1 MTNGGGGRN
10 RSGTG
15 RPPGTS
21 GISGAAEHPGTPG
34 ATGSSATTEAPGT
47 AAPFGVQGTTAVSGS
62 RDTAASHTSSA
73 AGTDSAPPPQPAA
86 CATDLRAAV
95 GRFANSVET
104 MTAGWDLLG
113 DDARHELYVELETAR
128 RKLAIVDAEYLSATA
143 NGRVV
148 KPTPKAM
155 RTFTENAHVSRAEAR
170 RRIAAAHRLQ
180 RPEAQNTP
188 PKHDLPE
195 VRRRV
200 AEGVVGADAVEII
213 DKALDGLPR
222 KAEELVHVA
231 DPHIAD
237 LLDKVRVDDLKHL
250 GPMLRALLGL
260 DDPYTDED
268 RRRRRSVRLSQPD
281 ADNMSRISGHVTPEF
296 GAILRRLFADYGGPG
311 DLLPDGADD
320 DRTADQRRHDA
331 VEAAIA
337 AGYGA
342 PGSDDAELDGS
353 PSPPAP
359 AGPNP
364 RPAKRLRPKRG
375 TTSIV
380 ATMHVSELARM
391 TGTALTDVGTTM
403 SVSEAVR
410 NADAR
415 DFHLAVM
422 DFRGRTLW
430 FGRSRR
436 CGSLAQYLAL
446 CAEEG
451 MSTAP
456 GSSSPPAYCDIHHI
470 DRWETGGLTDID
482 GLTLADFVMHGT
494 IDDDRTD
501 ENRWWTTKAGTS
513 SSSCPPTAEPE
524 NPKVRWIPPK
534 PVDPERTPRENHHP
548 LGWLAPGRRIR
559 RFFGRRK
566 AAGSDGGEP
575 PP

>member
-1 MTNGGGGRN
+1 
-10 RSGTG
+10 
-15 RPPGTS
+15 
-21 GISGAAEHPGTPG
+21 
-34 ATGSSATTEAPGT
+34 
-47 AAPFGVQGTTAVSGS
+47 
-62 RDTAASHTSSA
+62 
-73 AGTDSAPPPQPAA
+73 
-86 CATDLRAAV
+86 
-95 GRFANSVET
+95 

-148 KPTPKAM
+148 KPTPKVM

-188 PKHDLPE
+188 PKHDLPA

-237 LLDKVRVDDLKHL
+237 LLDKVQVDDLKHL

-268 RRRRRSVRLSQPD
+268 RQRRRSVRLSKPD

-296 GAILRRLFADYGGPG
+296 GAILRRLFADYAGPG
-311 DLLPDGADD
+311 NLLPDGADD

-342 PGSDDAELDGS
+342 PGSDDGESDGCTPPAAPDGS
-353 PSPPAP
+353 PGSSPGGAP
-359 AGPNP
+359 GGPSSGAPGGPSSGAPGEASGGAPVRPNL

-403 SVSEAVR
+403 SISEAVR

-415 DFHLAVM
+415 DFHLSVM
-422 DFRGRTLW
+422 DLRGQTLW

-494 IDDDRTD
+494 IDDDRAD
-501 ENRWWTTKAGTS
+501 ENRWWTTKAGPS
-513 SSSCPPTAEPE
+513 SSSGPPAAEPE

-534 PVDPERTPRENHHP
+534 SVDPERAPRENHHP
-548 LGWLAPGRRIR
+548 LGWLAPGRRMR

-566 AAGSDGGEP
+566 AAGSEDDEP
-575 PP
+575 PLP